1 QVLYDPSETKY
12 EELLTIFFGRH
23 DPTQV
28 NGQGNDKGTQYRAG
42 VYFHDE
48 EQKAV
53 AQKFFAD
60 EISARRLK
68 KLATELEEVRE
79 FYDAEDEHQ
88 QYLQKGG
95 QDARKE
101 ATETIRCYG

>member
-12 EELLTIFFGRH
+12 EDLLTIFFGRH

-48 EQKAV
+48 QQVCGET
-53 AQKFFAD
+53 
-60 EISARRLK
+60 
-68 KLATELEEVRE
+68 KLSGRTLTNAL
-79 FYDAEDEHQ
+79 
-88 QYLQKGG
+88 
-95 QDARKE
+95 
-101 ATETIRCYG
+101 